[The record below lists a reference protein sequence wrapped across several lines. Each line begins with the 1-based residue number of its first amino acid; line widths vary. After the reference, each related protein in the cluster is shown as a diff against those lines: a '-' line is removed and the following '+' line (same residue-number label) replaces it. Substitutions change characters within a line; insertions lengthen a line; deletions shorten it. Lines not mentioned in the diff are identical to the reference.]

1 MFAHQLRPGAQD
13 EIYRGLHG
21 RQVEIE
27 ISGRFPAVPALRTA
41 GWLGIDLTQLAKTV
55 CGLAGPRKR
64 PWTPNILMFALGPKK
79 SRAVRA
85 EEPFI
90 SGAHQKVG
98 AKVADI
104 HRHRPARLAHIKHK
118 QRTLGMAG

>member
-1 MFAHQLRPGAQD
+1 MWARHLSPDAQD
-13 EIYRGLHG
+13 KIHRGIHG

-27 ISGRFPAVPALRTA
+27 ISGRFHAVPSLRTA
-41 GWLGIDLTQLAKTV
+41 GWLRIRITQREKTV
-55 CGLAGPRKR
+55 CSLASPRKR
-64 PWTPNILMFALGPKK
+64 PWTASILMFALGPKK

-98 AKVADI
+98 AKVVDI
-104 HRHRPARLAHIKHK
+104 HRHRPARLAHIKHQ
-118 QRTLGMAG
+118 QRTLCM